1 MSREVQITFDAA
13 DPAALAAFWAE
24 ALGYVLQPPPGEF
37 KTWDEALDAWGV
49 PPEERNS
56 RSAVVDPD
64 GKGPRIFIQK
74 VPEGKTAKNRC
85 HLDVR
90 AAPGQ
95 KGQERMATLTAEAD
109 RLLALG
115 ATVFERLEPN
125 EMDEGC
131 IVMNDPEGN
140 EFCLD

>member
-1 MSREVQITFDAA
+1 MSREVQVTFDSA
-13 DPAALAAFWAE
+13 DPAALAAFWSE
-24 ALGYVLQPPPGEF
+24 VLGYQLQPPPGDF
-37 KTWDEALDAWGV
+37 TTWDEALDAWGV

-56 RSAVVDPD
+56 RSALIDPD

-90 AAPGQ
+90 AAPGL
-95 KGQERMATLTAEAD
+95 KGSERMSALAKEAERLT
-109 RLLALG
+109 ALG
-115 ATVFERLEPN
+115 ASEMYRLEPTA
-125 EMDEGC
+125 MDEGT
-131 IVMNDPEGN
+131 IVMQDPEGN